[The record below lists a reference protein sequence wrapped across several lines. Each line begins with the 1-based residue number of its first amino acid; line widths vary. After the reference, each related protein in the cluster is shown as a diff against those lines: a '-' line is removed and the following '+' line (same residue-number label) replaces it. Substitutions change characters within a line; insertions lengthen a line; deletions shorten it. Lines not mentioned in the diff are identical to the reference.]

1 MADPV
6 HPNNVYNPDGSA
18 VDGAKPIAREA
29 LLALPNLVKLLFRL
43 MKDPRVPLRAKAAV
57 AATFLYFIS
66 PIDVI
71 PDIVPVVGQ
80 IDDLLLIAFAINRI
94 VKASGPSV
102 VEEHWDG
109 DQGVLEL
116 IETIFDVASHLIPK
130 PLRSTLDR
138 LTG

>member
-6 HPNNVYNPDGSA
+6 QPDSVYNPDGSA
-18 VDGAKPIAREA
+18 VDRAKPIVKEA

-43 MKDPRVPLRAKAAV
+43 MKDSRVPLRAKATV

-71 PDIVPVVGQ
+71 PDIAPVVGQ
-80 IDDLLLIAFAINRI
+80 LDDLLLIAFAINRI
-94 VKASGPSV
+94 VKVSGPSV

-109 DQGVLEL
+109 DQNVLEL
-116 IETIFDVASHLIPK
+116 IATIFDVASNLIPK
-130 PLRSTLDR
+130 PIRNTLDR
-138 LTG
+138 LSG